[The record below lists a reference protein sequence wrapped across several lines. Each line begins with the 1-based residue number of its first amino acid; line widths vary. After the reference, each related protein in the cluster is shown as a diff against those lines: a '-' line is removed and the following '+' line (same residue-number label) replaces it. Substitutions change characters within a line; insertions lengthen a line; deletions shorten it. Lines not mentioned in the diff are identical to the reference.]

1 MSDLSVV
8 NCGSVFLVR
17 STSPTGQEW
26 LAEHIP
32 EDAQWFGG
40 AVAVEHHDVGNIVQG
55 AIDGGLSIGGGR
67 AMSVNLVSIALAIAT
82 LVVLYALGT
91 WAQKVLCVAY
101 AFSVC
106 V

>member
-1 MSDLSVV
+1 V

-40 AVAVEHHDVGNIVQG
+40 AVAVEHHDVGNIIQG
-55 AIDGGLSIGGGR
+55 AIDGGPSIGGGSARFDEREPCLDR
-67 AMSVNLVSIALAIAT
+67 ACDCHARGSVR
-82 LVVLYALGT
+82 LGHLGP
-91 WAQKVLCVAY
+91 KVLCVA
-101 AFSVC
+101 
-106 V
+106 